1 MRFKKSCAH
10 FFQECTCKC
19 MHVKSSQWT
28 LVVDYFFI
36 AHYSSLF
43 PPFPSFWLSL
53 GYLIFTHCFR
63 LLFTFSL
70 RHVMYTSRIPWALFL
85 ILPFTLPCLLSF
97 NISVFTCLLPRTPS
111 FLPHLDFQCH
121 LIWNWLFF
129 GVYFCYPSHLSR
141 SLSFDYPPL
150 SFFISHTLH
159 ILYSIITLGNWV
171 R

>member
-1 MRFKKSCAH
+1 MHACKKLAMDTRCRL
-10 FFQECTCKC
+10 F
-19 MHVKSSQWT
+19 
-28 LVVDYFFI
+28 FFI

-43 PPFPSFWLSL
+43 PPFPSSWLSL

-129 GVYFCYPSHLSR
+129 WSIFLLSQSSIPFFILWLSTSFFLALL
-141 SLSFDYPPL
+141 SLSHYI
-150 SFFISHTLH
+150 FFTRL
-159 ILYSIITLGNWV
+159 LL
-171 R
+171 